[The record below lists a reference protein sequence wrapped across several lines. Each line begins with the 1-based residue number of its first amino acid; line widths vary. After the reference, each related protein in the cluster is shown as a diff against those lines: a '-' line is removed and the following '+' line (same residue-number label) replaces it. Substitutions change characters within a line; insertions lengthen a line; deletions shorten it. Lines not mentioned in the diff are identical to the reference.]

1 MNLIPICIS
10 GQMPQGLED
19 IQWYGRAYGSYSR
32 LATAPSHSENA
43 SNCGEGDASDHS
55 NSGSVGS

>member
-1 MNLIPICIS
+1 
-10 GQMPQGLED
+10 MPQGLED

-32 LATAPSHSENA
+32 LATAPSHSESA